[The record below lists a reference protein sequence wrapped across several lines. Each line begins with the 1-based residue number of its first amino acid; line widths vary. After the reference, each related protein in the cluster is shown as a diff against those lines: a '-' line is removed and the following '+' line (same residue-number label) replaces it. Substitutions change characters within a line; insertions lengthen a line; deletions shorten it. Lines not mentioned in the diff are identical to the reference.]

1 MLEGTKEVNILVYG
15 AGAIGCHIGYCMYE
29 AGNTVYLLGRGEH
42 YKQMKEN
49 GMHIKICDN
58 EILKHEQVI
67 NEDSMFYIMD
77 DVKRIK
83 DVKFDYIFITVK
95 LSDYN
100 ENALQSLYPLL
111 EKIQLLFLLVQSFLS
126 GGSTI
131 LRENLMKDSRILIL
145 TNK

>member
-1 MLEGTKEVNILVYG
+1 MNILVYG
-15 AGAIGCHIGYCMYE
+15 AGAIGCHIGYCMY
-29 AGNTVYLLGRGEH
+29 ATGNAVYLIGRGEH
-42 YKQMKEN
+42 YKQMKKN

-100 ENALQSLYPLL
+100 ESALQSLYPLMGKDTAVIPPCTKL
-111 EKIQLLFLLVQSFLS
+111 PS

-131 LRENLMKDSRILIL
+131 LRENLMKDSRI
-145 TNK
+145 